1 MIANLEQY
9 FEKDYQFYLERIKFD
24 RIDSKEDVGEV
35 SLNCRD
41 SISVVVNN
49 DEGVTLIITRKMY
62 FDPNVLFDLEVSF
75 GVDLKFI
82 QEKKTEVEWDNVDL
96 ASEFKKSG
104 EFVLQNIMSRMSL
117 LIGQITASFGQ
128 APLMTPPG
136 IPMDNSN

>member
-9 FEKDYQFYLERIKFD
+9 FEKDYRFYLDRIKFD
-24 RIDSKEDVGEV
+24 RVESEEEVGEV

-41 SISVVVNN
+41 SISVAVNN

-62 FDPNVLFDLEVSF
+62 FDPNVLFELGVSF

-82 QEKKTEVEWDNVDL
+82 QEKKTEIEWDSVDL

-104 EFVLQNIMSRMSL
+104 EFVLQNIMSRISL

-128 APLMTPPG
+128 TPLMTPPG
-136 IPMDNSN
+136 IPIEQ

>member
-62 FDPNVLFDLEVSF
+62 FDPNVLFELEVSF

>member
-9 FEKDYQFYLERIKFD
+9 FEKDYQFYLYRIKFD
-24 RIDSKEDVGEV
+24 RIDSTEDVGEV

-62 FDPNVLFDLEVSF
+62 FDPNVLFELEVSF

>member
-41 SISVVVNN
+41 CFWVVVNN

-62 FDPNVLFDLEVSF
+62 FDPNVLFELEVSF

-96 ASEFKKSG
+96 ASEFKKS
-104 EFVLQNIMSRMSL
+104 
-117 LIGQITASFGQ
+117 
-128 APLMTPPG
+128 
-136 IPMDNSN
+136 

>member
-62 FDPNVLFDLEVSF
+62 FDPNVLFELEVSF

-82 QEKKTEVEWDNVDL
+82 QEKKTEVEWDTVDL